1 MPRRAALP
9 SALALALLA
18 ACAPSGD
25 APGALAEPEP
35 DDVSQRMPRPALR
48 AEPFEPPPAPEV
60 IDGACGAISL
70 RGDDSWEVSS
80 ERFDALR
87 RGWHPRP
94 ERGRPVGMRR
104 VEAPFELPGFAFW
117 QVQVSGPGRSI
128 QVCATREGV
137 APPPGESR
145 WLECE
150 PAWVLVRDSTPEARP
165 RTNEQWARLIGALDG
180 ASAVYSDEATLDR
193 CVTGLPQAVREAVP
207 PLQTRW
213 VDRVMHATFVERIDV
228 EHGLTLLVV
237 TTAKHDAG
245 DLDLV
250 HEELL
255 TIDRGVAR

>member
-25 APGALAEPEP
+25 APRASPEP
-35 DDVSQRMPRPALR
+35 QAAEVPRRSPGQAPR
-48 AEPFEPPPAPEV
+48 TEPAPTSAPDV
-60 IDGACGAISL
+60 IDDDCGAISFGTG
-70 RGDDSWEVSS
+70 RTWEVSS

-94 ERGRPVGMRR
+94 EHGRPVGMRR
-104 VEAPFELPGFAFW
+104 VEAPFELPGFEFW
-117 QVQVSGPGRSI
+117 QLQVSGPGRALQI
-128 QVCATREGV
+128 CATRTDAAVEPQ
-137 APPPGESR
+137 A

-150 PAWVLVRDSTPEARP
+150 PAWKLVSESTPEARP
-165 RTNEQWARLIGALDG
+165 RTNEQWARLVGALDG
-180 ASAVYSDEATLDR
+180 ASAVYSDDETLDR
-193 CVTGLPQAVREAVP
+193 CVTGLPAAVREAVP
-207 PLQTRW
+207 PLRTRW

-228 EHGLTLLVV
+228 ERDMTLLVV

-245 DLDLV
+245 SLELV

-255 TIDRGVAR
+255 TIERGVEP